1 MRVSPDGHLFV
12 PSGRGGTA
20 VVFVVCLLLLVP
32 FFHPSG
38 YIMRLISTIFMWI
51 ALASCWNIMS
61 GYTGYIDFGPVVY
74 FGLGAYTTALLMT
87 RAGMPFFL
95 SIVVGGVVSVAISIP
110 VGIPTLRLRGAYFA
124 IATFA
129 FAEAMKQ
136 VTLEWDRVLRVH
148 FFGGSSG
155 IILPIGPSHR
165 FFYYTFFVIMIILFC
180 ITYLIERSRIGYAL
194 KAIHEAEDVAE
205 LSGVNTLKI
214 KVASYAISAFFIGLI
229 GGVDAYWLTYISPSE
244 VFSIHITIQMII
256 MCLLGGMG
264 TLFGPV
270 VGASFLTLV
279 SEPLW
284 AKFPYDYLIIVGTI
298 IVVVIIALPRGI
310 MGSLMEWKEKSRGR
324 EW

>member
-1 MRVSPDGHLFV
+1 MNVTSNRVFMPA
-12 PSGRGGTA
+12 GRMLVSVGGVLA
-20 VVFVVCLLLLVP
+20 LLLILPV
-32 FFHPSG
+32 FHPSG
-38 YIMRLISTIFMWI
+38 YVMRLVSTIFMWV

-74 FGLGAYTTALLMT
+74 FGMGAYTTALLMT

-95 SIVVGGVVSVAISIP
+95 SIVAGGIVAVVFAVP

-136 VTLEWDRVLRVH
+136 VALEWDRVVGVH
-148 FFGGSSG
+148 FFEGSNG
-155 IILPIGPSHR
+155 ITLPIGPSHR
-165 FFYYTFFVIMIILFC
+165 FFYYTFWVIMTILFVI
-180 ITYLIERSRIGYAL
+180 TYFIERSRMGYAL
-194 KAIHEAEDVAE
+194 KAIHEAEDAAE
-205 LSGVNTLKI
+205 LSGVDTLRI
-214 KVASYAISAFFIGLI
+214 KVTAYAISAFFIGVI
-229 GGVDAYWLTYISPSE
+229 GGVDAYWLTYITPNE
-244 VFSIHITIQMII
+244 VFSIHITIQMVI

-264 TLFGPV
+264 TLLGPV

-284 AKFPYDYLIIVGTI
+284 AKFPYDYLIIIGVI

-310 MGSLMEWKEKSRGR
+310 MGSVQGRKGKRRGSGA
-324 EW
+324 